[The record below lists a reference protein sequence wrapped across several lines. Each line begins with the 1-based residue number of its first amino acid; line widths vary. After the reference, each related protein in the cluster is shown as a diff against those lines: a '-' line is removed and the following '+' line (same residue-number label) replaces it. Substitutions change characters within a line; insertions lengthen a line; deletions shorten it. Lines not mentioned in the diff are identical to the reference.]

1 LNALQRESPESIPDA
16 TVLSEFPGMEE
27 FRRDPFTGNDLLL
40 SVSDDSIVVYSVG
53 MDGMDDGGSLDGLKD
68 HGIRIER
75 HKPELTVE

>member
-1 LNALQRESPESIPDA
+1 M
-16 TVLSEFPGMEE
+16 LSEFPGMEE